1 MKRRYD
7 ASKHGRTDLRTW
19 FGGRHCVDGGRGRGL
34 MWTGGREAG
43 LIDRAKSNL
52 LVNLSFEG
60 SANRIREETLLD
72 CRNET

>member
-1 MKRRYD
+1 M
-7 ASKHGRTDLRTW
+7 SMEEGE
-19 FGGRHCVDGGRGRGL
+19 GGL